1 MLKILR
7 QTLSVWKKNINS
19 NIIVM
24 ILICMSCYTG
34 SYAFNRISTIY
45 EYYNSFKD
53 TRISRSLLFVGR
65 DMTQIE
71 SDDREIAFYNA
82 VDTKYMKS
90 MVSLAEDSG
99 IVEGASQFLNYGAYI
114 KEQKKYASAIIYDKI
129 TASYIKDFVKLQG
142 SWIFEK
148 EKTDADCY
156 PIVVYNGDYKIGEII
171 EVELTM
177 GANCQ
182 PLYEDLIPDKTAK
195 VKAQIV
201 GIARSFDPFLPYL
214 GLYKSNAPAHNDV
227 GGIFNVFDGM
237 LSDRTVFFFPY
248 DELFQDY
255 AYTNDTALFYF
266 TDEASDEEISAF
278 YEEALNCGYCAIGSE
293 IIDYT
298 KRTADKVLRNDFF
311 EYLSIFGL
319 MLTSVICISFLNLK
333 KLKKDFC
340 IYYLNGCS
348 FFRSTVMYFIYFLTL
363 YTIPL
368 IFSALINVILK
379 YVTENNF
386 YYSDFKFVL
395 ISCLLGLIISL
406 VAAII
411 PFTLIKR
418 KTPIQNIK
426 ES

>member
-24 ILICMSCYTG
+24 ILICMSCYSG
-34 SYAFNRISTIY
+34 SYAFNQISTIY

-53 TRISRSLLFVGR
+53 TRISRSLLYMGR
-65 DMTQIE
+65 DITEIE
-71 SDDREIAFYNA
+71 SDDWDIPFYNA

-90 MVSLAEDSG
+90 MVSLAENSG
-99 IVEGASQFLNYGAYI
+99 IVEGASQFLEFGAYI
-114 KEQKKYASAIIYDKI
+114 KEREKYASAIIYDKI
-129 TASYIKDFVKLQG
+129 TASYIKDLAKLQG
-142 SWIFEK
+142 NWIFEK
-148 EKTDADCY
+148 EKADTDCY

-182 PLYEDLIPDKTAK
+182 PLYEELIPDKTAT

-201 GIARSFDPFLPYL
+201 GIARRFDPFIPYL
-214 GLYKSNAPAHNDV
+214 GLFKSNAPTRNDI
-227 GGIFNVFDGM
+227 GATFDAFDIAS
-237 LSDRTVFFFPY
+237 SDRTLFFFPY

-266 TDEASDEEISAF
+266 TDEATDEEISAF
-278 YEEALNCGYCAIGSE
+278 YEEALNCGYCGLGSE
-293 IIDYT
+293 IINYT
-298 KRTADKVLRNDFF
+298 KSAADEVFRNDFF

-363 YTIPL
+363 YAIPL
-368 IFSALINVILK
+368 IFSALINETLK
-379 YVTENNF
+379 YISENDF

-406 VAAII
+406 IAAII